1 MTIEE
6 IKKKRFN
13 LKLKILQW
21 HKSGKNAKDLVIE
34 YHNLTQVLLD
44 KGVNATIQADYLQ
57 LEYWDTNPA
66 NPAKPVKKAAEK
78 IQESVSQ
85 SKSISCPIDDT
96 GYYVLN
102 IAWSNDLNC
111 AQNIPPPIQ
120 CIIKGL
126 EELGIQQIGTEIYP
140 TDNGCD
146 MLLKFRYVGDDDSF
160 KLIKTF
166 TRGLLDAFNTKGS
179 IFGKKLRK

>member
-21 HKSGKNAKDLVIE
+21 NKSGKNAKDLVIE
-34 YHNLTQVLLD
+34 YHNLTQILLD
-44 KGVNATIQADYLQ
+44 KGVNATIQADYLK
-57 LEYWDTNPA
+57 LEYWDDNPS
-66 NPAKPVKKAAEK
+66 KSVKKVVEK
-78 IQESVSQ
+78 TQESSSHPNPVSE
-85 SKSISCPIDDT
+85 PIDDT

-102 IAWSNDLNC
+102 ITWSNTSNC
-111 AQNIPPPIQ
+111 AQNIPTPIQ

-126 EELGIQQIGTEIYP
+126 EELGIQQIGSEIYP

-146 MLLKFRYVGDDDSF
+146 MLLKFR
-160 KLIKTF
+160 
-166 TRGLLDAFNTKGS
+166 
-179 IFGKKLRK
+179 